1 MNSFGRKVLVPLGA
15 SICFF
20 PQFSASLRISKHG
33 SHARVVSDS
42 GNGIAAKP
50 AELARSEL
58 ATVLFLK
65 PATGNRVPSAG
76 TEEVTNMEWMKWEH
90 VLLSGYV
97 REIETGAEVNL
108 EKVQEY
114 LDLVRAE
121 VLRQST
127 SAPESEQETR
137 KELGPV
143 ISDEIQKMRD
153 DSDNSLKARVQW
165 TAMVETLQSA
175 HDESG
180 PVLDLTEVLDWSL
193 KERFVLDFAQIPADA
208 RYVAHVH
215 NSFHPSM
222 LERKNKVRDLL
233 YAEVTGSQPGRSPCG
248 TPTDTARLVAEI
260 LQMVTTKT
268 GSLVAELAGE
278 WPVWGEAQS
287 QVQVALKEGK
297 ESPEKG
303 IAFIESGF
311 REAQKALSLLPTD
324 GYTEAVPKFSLLLLV
339 ARAAA
344 ANRMKQTMDMAK
356 DDVLPYPPPTDGA
369 VGATADATGPWHWK
383 RTAVNSAQ
391 KMLPSYVS
399 HSMKLLRS
407 ILVK

>member
-143 ISDEIQKMRD
+143 ISDEIQK
-153 DSDNSLKARVQW
+153 
-165 TAMVETLQSA
+165 
-175 HDESG
+175 
-180 PVLDLTEVLDWSL
+180 
-193 KERFVLDFAQIPADA
+193 
-208 RYVAHVH
+208 
-215 NSFHPSM
+215 
-222 LERKNKVRDLL
+222 
-233 YAEVTGSQPGRSPCG
+233 CG
-248 TPTDTARLVAEI
+248 TTRIIP
-260 LQMVTTKT
+260 
-268 GSLVAELAGE
+268 
-278 WPVWGEAQS
+278 
-287 QVQVALKEGK
+287 
-297 ESPEKG
+297 
-303 IAFIESGF
+303 
-311 REAQKALSLLPTD
+311 
-324 GYTEAVPKFSLLLLV
+324 
-339 ARAAA
+339 
-344 ANRMKQTMDMAK
+344 
-356 DDVLPYPPPTDGA
+356 
-369 VGATADATGPWHWK
+369 
-383 RTAVNSAQ
+383 
-391 KMLPSYVS
+391 
-399 HSMKLLRS
+399 
-407 ILVK
+407 